1 MTVGLRPKQQNTRKR
16 PVAIISVLVASL
28 FIIALIAV
36 IILGYW
42 FNWHWTGL
50 VPETSEPKQH
60 AKTLWDWLNLAG
72 VLAIPVVVGFG
83 AAWYTRQQGKVS
95 ERENKDNQREV
106 ALQTYIDKMSELLLH
121 EGLRTASKDADVRR
135 IATLQTSTVLPRLD
149 GKRKGNVLLFLY
161 EAGLIEKSDPIV
173 MFGAAGLHSA
183 DLRGCDLS
191 GMPGAS
197 LYGSF
202 ISYAALNEAN
212 FTGMH
217 LRGVLFEGGGLSKAQ
232 FIGADLREAE
242 LYWVPLR
249 EADFTG
255 ANLTDASLVAV
266 DLTGA
271 IVTNEQLS
279 KAKLLQNVTMPDG
292 SKHP

>member
-1 MTVGLRPKQQNTRKR
+1 MTTRTRPRQQNRR
-16 PVAIISVLVASL
+16 QRAVAVIPIVLSALV
-28 FIIALIAV
+28 IALV
-36 IILGYW
+36 IVVVLGYW

-121 EGLRTASKDADVRR
+121 EGLRKAPQDADVRR

-173 MFGAAGLHSA
+173 MFGAAGLHAA
-183 DLRGCDLS
+183 DLRECDLS
-191 GMPGAS
+191 EMAGAS
-197 LYGSF
+197 LYNSF
-202 ISYAALNEAN
+202 ISYALLDGAD

-217 LRGVLFEGGGLSKAQ
+217 LRKVIFEGGRLHQAR
-232 FIGADLREAE
+232 FIKADLRDAE
-242 LYWVPLR
+242 FFLSDLS
-249 EADFTG
+249 G
-255 ANLTDASLVAV
+255 ANLTAADLTNASLVAV
-266 DLTGA
+266 NLTGA
-271 IVTNEQLS
+271 IVTDEQLN
-279 KAKLLQNVTMPDG
+279 KAKSLQDTTMPDG

>member
-1 MTVGLRPKQQNTRKR
+1 
-16 PVAIISVLVASL
+16 VLVASL

-36 IILGYW
+36 IVLGYW

-60 AKTLWDWLNLAG
+60 AKTLWDWLNLVG

-83 AAWYTRQQGKVS
+83 VAWYTAQQGKVS
-95 ERENKDNQREV
+95 ERDNKDNQREA

-149 GKRKGNVLLFLY
+149 GKRKGSVLLFLY

-173 MFGAAGLHSA
+173 MFGAAGLHAA
-183 DLRGCDLS
+183 DLRGCDLHEAA
-191 GMPGAS
+191 GAS
-197 LYGSF
+197 LYESF
-202 ISYAALNEAN
+202 ISYALLDGAD

-217 LRGVLFEGGGLSKAQ
+217 LRGVLFEGGSLRQARFIKTDLRDAEFFRCDLSA
-232 FIGADLREAE
+232 ADLT
-242 LYWVPLR
+242 
-249 EADFTG
+249 EAD
-255 ANLTDASLVAV
+255 LTNAMLVAV
-266 DLTGA
+266 NLTGA
-271 IVTNEQLS
+271 IVTNEQLD
-279 KAKLLQNVTMPDG
+279 KAKSLQDTIMPDG
-292 SKHP
+292 SKHT